1 MSSTSKRFRPGRDRV
16 LYAQAVF
23 GKEEINAVVQ
33 CLKDGWLGP
42 GKYTAEFEER
52 VAKLFGKK
60 YGLFVNSGSS
70 ANYIAVEIAKLPKG
84 SEVITQA
91 CTFPATL
98 NPIIMHGHVPVFV
111 DSRVGNYN
119 IDIRKLERAIGPKTK
134 AIFISHT
141 IGNINDMAKI
151 RRICDQRQLLFIE
164 DACDTIASTFRGEP
178 TGRWSDITT
187 TSFYAAHNITA
198 GGGGGMVM
206 TDDPELIREAKIC
219 RDWGRALPENE
230 DENIEERFGFTVA
243 GRDFDGKFTHVKIAH
258 NFKPVEM
265 QAAFGLVQLKK
276 LPQFNRIRARNFQQL
291 SRFFKKHERHFILPE
306 IHPEAE
312 SYLIAFPL
320 TIRKESPIVRKNLL
334 TYLEKNRIQTRLLF
348 TGNILHHP
356 AYQKIRYR
364 LGSSLKNA
372 DSSMERS
379 FLIGL
384 HHGLIPAHIRYVTQ
398 VFEQY
403 LAQWPSR

>member
-1 MSSTSKRFRPGRDRV
+1 MRNRFRPGVDRV
-16 LYAQAVF
+16 LYTQAVY

-42 GKYTAEFEER
+42 GKYTAEFEGR

-70 ANYIAVEIAKLPKG
+70 ANYIALEIAKLPKG
-84 SEVITQA
+84 SEIIAQA
-91 CTFPATL
+91 CTFPTTL
-98 NPIIMHGHVPVFV
+98 NPIIQHGYVPVFV

-119 IDIRKLERAIGPKTK
+119 IDIRKLERAIGPRTK

-141 IGNINDMAKI
+141 IGNINDMARI
-151 RRICDQRQLLFIE
+151 RKICDQHKLLFIE
-164 DACDTIASTFRGEP
+164 DACDTIASKFRGEP
-178 TGRWSDITT
+178 TGRWSDIVT
-187 TSFYAAHNITA
+187 TSFYAAHNMTA

-206 TDDPELIREAKIC
+206 TDDKELIREAKIC

-230 DENIEERFGFTVA
+230 DENIEERFSFKVG

-265 QAAFGLVQLKK
+265 QAAFGLAQLKK
-276 LPQFNRIRARNFQQL
+276 LPRFNRIRAHNFKKL
-291 SRFFKKHERHFILPE
+291 YNFFKRYEHHFILPQ

-320 TIRKESPIVRKNLL
+320 TIRKASPIKRKDLL
-334 TYLEKNRIQTRLLF
+334 TYLEKNHIQTRLLF
-348 TGNILHHP
+348 TGNILHQP
-356 AYQKIRYR
+356 AYHKIRHR
-364 LGSSLKNA
+364 LGSSLNNA
-372 DSSMERS
+372 DYIMDRS
-379 FLIGL
+379 FLVGT
-384 HHGLIPAHIRYVTQ
+384 HHGLTDAHVQYMMHTFERYLNALPQ
-398 VFEQY
+398 S
-403 LAQWPSR
+403 A